1 MNNKKYLAIVI
12 AALAASSTAVVAGT
26 NGTDLNNNLL
36 PATGG
41 MGGASVARTVE
52 PAAAVFG
59 NPANLTQYNEGTSF
73 TFGATYFDH
82 NVEGNASAAF
92 GGADIKSQTN
102 PYLVPTIAIT
112 QAFSENLVA
121 GLGLSVTAGLGADFR
136 GEGIGDPLSELIV
149 FNANV
154 GAGYK
159 VTENLSLG
167 AMATIGNG
175 YFQASTNENSGST
188 HNFGFRAT
196 VGGKYDMGATSFGA
210 YYRSELKI
218 RYDNYISDGAGNFWD
233 DHVAQPAEIAFG
245 VANNS
250 LMGGALQVNADVIHK
265 DYSGAAFYKDFYRD
279 QTVFNLGAQLTTGKA
294 QWRVGYSHA
303 RDPIKRNLDPG
314 NIGIGGND
322 PIQTPSAFVPLF
334 GPQLPV
340 TGPVVE
346 YFQATNAAAVW
357 ENTVTAGMG
366 YQLMPNIKV
375 DIHAAFSLDNEEDI
389 GTANSALGDNV
400 WTIEASAWQAG
411 LGLTWSFK

>member
-1 MNNKKYLAIVI
+1 MNNKKYLAVVI
-12 AALAASSTAVVAGT
+12 AALVASSTAVVAGT

-82 NVEGNASAAF
+82 NVEGTTSDNF
-92 GGADIKSQTN
+92 GGGDIKSQTN

-136 GEGIGDPLSELIV
+136 GQGIAGGAANPLSELVI

-154 GAGYK
+154 GAAYK
-159 VTENLSLG
+159 VTENLSVG

-175 YFQASTNENSGST
+175 YFQASLAANTGST
-188 HNFGFRAT
+188 HAFGARAT
-196 VGGKYDMGATSFGA
+196 VGATYDMGATSFGA

-218 RYDNYISDGAGNFWD
+218 RYDNYITDGSGGYWS

-245 VANNS
+245 IANNS
-250 LMGGALQVNADVIHK
+250 LMGGNLQINADVIHK
-265 DYSGAAFYKDFYRD
+265 DWSGAAFYTDFYRD
-279 QTVFNLGAQLTTGKA
+279 QTVFNLGAQLTTGAA
-294 QWRVGYSHA
+294 QWRVGYSHV
-303 RDPIKRNLDPG
+303 RDPIKRNLDSG
-314 NIGIGGND
+314 RIGIGGND
-322 PIQTPSAFVPLF
+322 PIG
-334 GPQLPV
+334 GPGNSGGSQLPV
-340 TGPVVE
+340 TGQVVE
-346 YFQATNAAAVW
+346 FFQATNAAAIW

-366 YQLMPNIKV
+366 YQIMPNIKV
-375 DIHAAFSLDNEEDI
+375 DVHAAFSLENEEDI
-389 GTANSALGDNV
+389 GGVNPGDLWV
-400 WTIEASAWQAG
+400 MEASAWQAG

>member
-1 MNNKKYLAIVI
+1 
-12 AALAASSTAVVAGT
+12 
-26 NGTDLNNNLL
+26 L

-82 NVEGNASAAF
+82 NVEGDASGTGF
-92 GGADIKSQTN
+92 VESGDGQIKSQTN

-112 QAFSENLVA
+112 QAFSEKLVA

-136 GEGIGDPLSELIV
+136 GEGIGDPLSELVV

-154 GAGYK
+154 GAGYQL
-159 VTENLSLG
+159 TENLSLG
-167 AMATIGNG
+167 GMLTIGNG
-175 YFQASTNENSGST
+175 YFQASTSENTGST
-188 HNFGFRAT
+188 HSFGFRGT
-196 VGGKYDMGATSFGA
+196 VGANYDMGATTFGA

-218 RYDNYISDGAGNFWD
+218 RYDNYIANGSGGFWD
-233 DHVAQPAEIAFG
+233 DHVAQPAEIAIG
-245 VANNS
+245 IANNS
-250 LMGGALQVNADVIHK
+250 FMGGNLQINADLIHK
-265 DYSGAAFYKDFYRD
+265 DYSGAAFYNDFYRD
-279 QTVFNLGAQLTTGKA
+279 QTVFNLGAQLTTGAA

-322 PIQTPSAFVPLF
+322 PIGTPQSFQALGLPAA
-334 GPQLPV
+334 LPV
-340 TGPVVE
+340 TGGVVE
-346 YFQATNAAAVW
+346 YFQATNAAAIW
-357 ENTVTAGMG
+357 EHTITAGMG
-366 YQLMPNIKV
+366 YQIMPNIKV
-375 DIHAAFSLDNEEDI
+375 DVHAAFSLENEEDI
-389 GTANSALGDNV
+389 GSPGNV
-400 WTIEASAWQAG
+400 FVMEASAWQAG